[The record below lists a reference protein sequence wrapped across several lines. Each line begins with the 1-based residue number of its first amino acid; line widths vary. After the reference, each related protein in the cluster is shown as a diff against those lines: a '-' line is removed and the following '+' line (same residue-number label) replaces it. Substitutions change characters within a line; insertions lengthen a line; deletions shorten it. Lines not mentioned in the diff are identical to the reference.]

1 MVNASAARV
10 SSRENTLCA
19 HEHEFLGMILLL
31 HFFTFFWFFWS
42 QSEDY
47 TPVPPL
53 LFQDKEKYKVRSESI
68 LGTGELLSLWSR
80 GASPSWCVDVFGHL
94 EDLQTPYY
102 WDFME
107 ASSLRDE

>member
-1 MVNASAARV
+1 MTHRTQ
-10 SSRENTLCA
+10 EQ
-19 HEHEFLGMILLL
+19 
-31 HFFTFFWFFWS
+31 HFIYQFIKGCDLESTN
-42 QSEDY
+42 E
-47 TPVPPL
+47 P
-53 LFQDKEKYKVRSESI
+53 DKEKYKVRSESI